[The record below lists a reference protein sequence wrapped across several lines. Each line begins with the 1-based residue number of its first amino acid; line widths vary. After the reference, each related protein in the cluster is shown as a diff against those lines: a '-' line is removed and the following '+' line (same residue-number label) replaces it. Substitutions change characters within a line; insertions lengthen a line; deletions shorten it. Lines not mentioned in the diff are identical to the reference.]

1 MAEFKTH
8 YPHVDFDDFIEDRN
22 RTAVRSVPPP
32 GEDMDEEDAGLAI
45 KRWKQ
50 LKMVVGGN

>member
-50 LKMVVGGN
+50 LKMVVSGS